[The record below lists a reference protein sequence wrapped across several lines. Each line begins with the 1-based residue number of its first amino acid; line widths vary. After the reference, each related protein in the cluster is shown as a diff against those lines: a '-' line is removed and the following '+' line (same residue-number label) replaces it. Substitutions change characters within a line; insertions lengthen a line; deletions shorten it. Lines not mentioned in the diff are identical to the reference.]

1 MQTSESF
8 FSEIYST
15 YFNVLAAILRHAC
28 KGTLTR
34 AGVEEIVRSKAFA
47 DSCLTIPQAL
57 ADSTWPLLLP
67 DYTTPLMRTPQM
79 PLTLLQKRWLKSLL
93 ADARLALFDVD
104 ARGLEDVEPLFTP
117 QQLVYFDRYNDG
129 DDFSDPAYKKHFALL
144 LAAIGQGRLVQISF
158 TNARGGAVTKR
169 YRPLQLEYS
178 AKDDK
183 LRLRALHR
191 GHLHSVNLGRI
202 QACEMLGEA
211 GAEEEWLQ
219 QQTQRCE
226 LTVLLTDERN
236 ALERAMLHFSHLEKV
251 TERIDDAHYR
261 LRLMYNKSDETEMVI
276 RILSFGPL
284 LVVQQPQ
291 SFIGLLRE
299 RIKRQLRLTPPG
311 GSERG

>member
-15 YFNVLAAILRHAC
+15 YFNVVAAILRRAC
-28 KGTLTR
+28 AGTLTR
-34 AGVEEIVRSKAFA
+34 EGVEGLVRSYAFA

-57 ADSTWPLLLP
+57 ADGAWPLLLA
-67 DYTTPLMRTPQM
+67 DYTTPLAHAPQL

-93 ADARLALFDVD
+93 LDVRLQLFDVD
-104 ARGLEDVEPLFTP
+104 AQGLDDVEPLFTP
-117 QQLVYFDRYNDG
+117 QQIVYFDRYKDG
-129 DDFSDPAYKKHFALL
+129 DDFADPAYKQHFALL
-144 LAAIGQGRLVQISF
+144 LAAIEQRRLVKITF
-158 TNARGGAVTKR
+158 TNARGEAVKKK

-183 LRLRALHR
+183 LRLRALHK
-191 GHLHSVNLGRI
+191 GHLHNVNLGRI
-202 QACEMLGEA
+202 QSCKMLDA
-211 GAEEEWLQ
+211 GFDEEQWLQ
-219 QQTQRCE
+219 QAEQRCE

-251 TERIDDAHYR
+251 TERIDAAHYR

-291 SFIGLLRE
+291 SFIALLRE
-299 RIKRQLRLTPPG
+299 RIQRQLQLTG
-311 GSERG
+311 GGTGGC

>member
-1 MQTSESF
+1 MQTGESF

-15 YFNVLAAILRHAC
+15 YFNVVAAILRRAC
-28 KGTLTR
+28 AGTLTR
-34 AGVEEIVRSKAFA
+34 EGVEEIVRSQAFA

-57 ADSTWPLLLP
+57 ADGTWPLLLA
-67 DYTTPLMRTPQM
+67 DHTTPLTRAPQQ

-104 ARGLEDVEPLFTP
+104 AQGLEDVEPLFTP

-129 DDFSDPAYKKHFALL
+129 DDFADPAYKKHFALL

-158 TNARGGAVTKR
+158 TNARGEAVTKR

-183 LRLRALHR
+183 LRLRALYK

-202 QACEMLGEA
+202 QSCHMLGEA
-211 GAEEEWLQ
+211 GAGDEWLQ
-219 QQTQRCE
+219 QAEQRCE

-236 ALERAMLHFSHLEKV
+236 ALERAMLQFSHLEKV
-251 TERIDDAHYR
+251 TERLDEAHYR

-284 LVVQQPQ
+284 LVVKEPQ
-291 SFIGLLRE
+291 SFIALLRE
-299 RIKRQLRLTPPG
+299 RVEKQLQLTPPSG
-311 GSERG
+311 GQ